1 MKKPKKNFFYL
12 DELDSS
18 SEEFED
24 EYLSF
29 SDPRVV
35 GIKTMKQPKRGS
47 IYKEPTAF
55 NPYAKAYLGQQHSDP
70 GRHKNKGQQHSDPG
84 RLKFKDQQHSDP
96 GRYKNNDQQHLD
108 PDQNYKT
115 SWLNKL
121 CCCYTKEDSVK
132 TDHPVEFI
140 TRTRLQRKP
149 SFRYPK

>member
-1 MKKPKKNFFYL
+1 MKKSKKNFFYL

-18 SEEFED
+18 SEELED
-24 EYLSF
+24 EHLSV

-70 GRHKNKGQQHSDPG
+70 GR
-84 RLKFKDQQHSDP
+84 
-96 GRYKNNDQQHLD
+96 YKNNDQQHLD

-115 SWLNKL
+115 SWLNRL

-132 TDHPVEFI
+132 SDPPVEFT

>member
-24 EYLSF
+24 EHLSF

-55 NPYAKAYLGQQHSDP
+55 NPYAKAYL
-70 GRHKNKGQQHSDPG
+70 GQQHSDPG

-132 TDHPVEFI
+132 SDHPVEFI

>member
-18 SEEFED
+18 FEEFED

-35 GIKTMKQPKRGS
+35 GIETMKQPKRGS

-96 GRYKNNDQQHLD
+96 GRYK
-108 PDQNYKT
+108 
-115 SWLNKL
+115 
-121 CCCYTKEDSVK
+121 SVK
-132 TDHPVEFI
+132 SDPPVEFT

>member
-1 MKKPKKNFFYL
+1 MKKSKKNFFYL

-24 EYLSF
+24 EHPSF

-55 NPYAKAYLGQQHSDP
+55 NSYAKAYLGQQHSDP

-96 GRYKNNDQQHLD
+96 GRYKINDQQHLD
-108 PDQNYKT
+108 PDQNNKT

-121 CCCYTKEDSVK
+121 CCCCVKEDSVK
-132 TDHPVEFI
+132 SEPPVEFT